1 MRTVF
6 SHVIQKRFS
15 DENEDVA
22 TEALAFLL
30 NESAAARSSLVK
42 ILRGLSP
49 ELPEM
54 EFRSQKQEGQARPD
68 ILGRANGESRVLIEN
83 KFWAGLTDQQP
94 NGYLEL
100 LRQSTQPTILVVVV
114 PELRA
119 ESIWR
124 ELLRRLRG
132 AQIELE
138 PITGPSTFARTGRTS
153 VGPLICVLPWMHL
166 LTSIELSLADDPL
179 RRNDVEQLKALC
191 EAADAEA
198 FTPIS
203 AEELTNQRTP
213 VLILQ
218 LKTIIE
224 SAFQRGTSEGLVA
237 RDGLLPQAS
246 WDRIGRYIKLPGL
259 TYFWFGT
266 NFEFWF
272 RYGSSPLWMVIYQG
286 KQYRPLEA
294 QASLIEKWVAHEGLF
309 SAWHA
314 DGYIV
319 PVPVVPGEEKDY
331 IVESIIDF
339 WKRLSSVLE
348 PLRIT
353 EPY

>member
-6 SHVIQKRFS
+6 SYVIQKRFS
-15 DENEDVA
+15 EQNEDVA

-30 NESAAARSSLVK
+30 NESAAIRSAFVK

-49 ELPEM
+49 DLPEL

-68 ILGRANGESRVLIEN
+68 IVGRANGESRVLIEN

-94 NGYLEL
+94 NGYLDL
-100 LRQSTQPTILVVVV
+100 LSRSTQPAILVVVV
-114 PELRA
+114 PEVRA

-132 AQIELE
+132 AQIELD
-138 PITGPSTFARTGRTS
+138 PVNGPSAFARTGRTS
-153 VGPLICVLPWMHL
+153 TGPLICVLPWTHL
-166 LTSIELSLADDPL
+166 LTSIEVSFSDDPV

-191 EAADAEA
+191 DAADAEA

-213 VLILQ
+213 ALILQ

-224 SAFQRGTSEGLVA
+224 SAFQRGTSDGVVA

-266 NFEFWF
+266 NFELWL
-272 RYGSSPLWMVIYQG
+272 RYGSSPLWMVFYQG
-286 KQYRPLEA
+286 KQYEPLVA
-294 QASLIEKWVAHEGLF
+294 QASLIEKWTAHEGLF
-309 SAWHA
+309 STWHG
-314 DGYIV
+314 DEYIV
-319 PVPVVPGEEKDY
+319 PVPVVPEEEKDY
-331 IVESIIDF
+331 VVQSIIDF